1 MINKAYIKIFDK
13 NNRSIV
19 NEALNNAFNENSIQW
34 VDDIAYFVCED
45 VDSFNL
51 QIEKYVGTELLEMG
65 IKYEIL
71 IVPFF
76 DDLFLK
82 YLNTNYLGTYT
93 AFNIFIKNI
102 NNVQTI
108 KDCKRILSYFKKE
121 EIDTI
126 KALIKCN
133 GNSFKAANELYL
145 HRNSFNYRINK
156 LQSRLNLSLR
166 DLNTLIFLNL
176 VFALF

>member
-1 MINKAYIKIFDK
+1 MRPMMPPPAGMRGPMRIGPGPRGYLTDEEKREKPKVTKA
-13 NNRSIV
+13 
-19 NEALNNAFNENSIQW
+19 
-34 VDDIAYFVCED
+34 
-45 VDSFNL
+45 
-51 QIEKYVGTELLEMG
+51 LL
-65 IKYEIL
+65 
-71 IVPFF
+71 
-76 DDLFLK
+76 
-82 YLNTNYLGTYT
+82 
-93 AFNIFIKNI
+93 
-102 NNVQTI
+102 
-108 KDCKRILSYFKKE
+108 KRILSYFKKE